1 MISGNAGVPFVLDG
15 GGGLAA
21 ELVVRQDTNGERSNL
36 LKLAAGRIDFTQM
49 NRLLYG
55 SMAGEPEFAGHLEA
69 EPEPGVAPF
78 TRRLFVGPHR
88 KDLLASL
95 NAALA
100 ALPCDAQWR
109 AVAARYG
116 IALEPCKPR

>member
-1 MISGNAGVPFVLDG
+1 MLDG

-21 ELVVRQDTNGERSNL
+21 ELVVRQDTNGERSYL

-100 ALPCDAQWR
+100 ALPCDAQ
-109 AVAARYG
+109 
-116 IALEPCKPR
+116 